1 MSTFTVGVF
10 QDVEW
15 ARRGLAA
22 LMAAGFAPETISVVG
37 KETPDV
43 QQLIDEQLPG
53 GVRRLQLKS
62 VGAAVGAG
70 RLIAELDGTDEAL
83 STSGLA
89 GTFRRAGFQSHDGFI
104 YEKLTERGGV
114 LVAVEEDRR
123 AADALAK
130 LHAYGAG
137 NAAIGAWKGRL

>member
-1 MSTFTVGVF
+1 MRTFTVGVF

-22 LMAAGFAPETISVVG
+22 LVAAGFPPETISVIG

-43 QQLIDEQLPG
+43 QQLIDEHLPG
-53 GVRRLQLKS
+53 GAQRLQLKS
-62 VGAAVGAG
+62 VGPAVGTG
-70 RLIAELDGTDEAL
+70 RLIAELDGPDAGL
-83 STSGLA
+83 SSSGLA
-89 GTFRRAGFQSHDGFI
+89 GTLRRAGFQSHDGYI
-104 YEKLTERGGV
+104 YERLTERGGV

-130 LHAYGAG
+130 LHSYGAG
-137 NAAIGAWKGRL
+137 NAAIGAWQGRL

>member
-10 QDVEW
+10 QDVDW

-22 LMAAGFAPETISVVG
+22 LTAAGFASDTISVIG
-37 KETPDV
+37 KETPEV
-43 QQLIDEQLPG
+43 QRLIDEQLPG
-53 GVRRLQLKS
+53 AVRRLELKS
-62 VGAAVGAG
+62 VGPAVGAG
-70 RLIAELDGTDEAL
+70 RLIAELDGADAGL
-83 STSGLA
+83 SSSGLA